1 MEAIVSPACTVYW
14 NVPRTAVGSGV
25 GVAVSSASGVGVAS
39 TASTTGSALL
49 GVALAAVS
57 AAAVGAAVA
66 SGVGRSRV
74 QADITAAAR
83 SNERMSADLTRTK
96 SPPELRM

>member
-1 MEAIVSPACTVYW
+1 MFVPFGADHVPLTTPNVSIPTNWPVC
-14 NVPRTAVGSGV
+14 
-25 GVAVSSASGVGVAS
+25 AVS
-39 TASTTGSALL
+39 TSTTGSALL
-49 GVALAAVS
+49 GVALAALV